1 MTLSDAIP
9 DVVGEIAD
17 STDLAPRIN
26 GFHLEPRC
34 RVCRNEQVR
43 REVNDLLAAGA
54 SYAHVVRAL
63 GEHNAKCDRRDQV
76 TIDSVRNHCA
86 RHFPVQ
92 QVARA
97 TYRDILERR
106 AEQNRVDFVN
116 GVATA
121 LTPLA
126 FFEIVMN
133 KAFRNLVDDNTEV
146 SVDTGL
152 RAAEKL
158 QFFLDTRDPGAD
170 IAELSAQ
177 VNRIVG
183 AVKAVVPEQ
192 MWGDIIEKL
201 DQQQHD
207 PETIDADTEDFDDED
222 GYDPLEFGE
231 DEDDEL

>member
-1 MTLSDAIP
+1 MTLSQPVP
-9 DVVGEIAD
+9 DVVGEAAD
-17 STDLAPRIN
+17 SVELAPRIN
-26 GFHLEPRC
+26 GFRLEPRC
-34 RVCRNEQVR
+34 RVCRNDQVR
-43 REVNDLLAAGA
+43 KKVNEMLAAGA

-63 GEHNAKCDRRDQV
+63 GEHNANCDRRDQV

-133 KAFRNLVDDNTEV
+133 KAFRNLVDDDTEV

-158 QFFLDTRDPGAD
+158 QSLLEKCEQGDE
-170 IAELSAQ
+170 IAEMRVQ
-177 VNRIVG
+177 FHRIVG
-183 AVKAVVPEQ
+183 AVKAVVPEE
-192 MWGDIIEKL
+192 MWGAIVEKL
-201 DQQQHD
+201 DQPQQY
-207 PETIDADTEDFDDED
+207 PEAMDAETEDFDE
-222 GYDPLEFGE
+222 GAYDPIEFAE
-231 DEDDEL
+231 EEDDEF

>member
-1 MTLSDAIP
+1 MTLSQAVP

-17 STDLAPRIN
+17 SIELARRN
-26 GFHLEPRC
+26 DFHLEPRC
-34 RVCRNEQVR
+34 RVCRDEQVR
-43 REVNDLLAAGA
+43 TKVNDMLAIGV

-63 GEHNAKCDRRDQV
+63 GEHNANCDRRDQV
-76 TIDSVRNHCA
+76 TIDSVRNHTQ
-86 RHFPVQ
+86 RHFPVR

-121 LTPLA
+121 LTPMA

-133 KAFRNLVDDNTEV
+133 KAFRNVLDDDTEV

-158 QFFLDTRDPGAD
+158 QFFLDRRDPGAD
-170 IAELSAQ
+170 IAELRLQ
-177 VNRIVG
+177 LGRIID
-183 AVKAVVPEQ
+183 AVKSTVPEQ
-192 MWGDIIEKL
+192 LWGDIVEKL
-201 DQQQHD
+201 DQPQQH
-207 PETIDADTEDFDDED
+207 PGAIDAETEDFDDGED
-222 GYDPLEFGE
+222 GYYPTEFAE
-231 DEDDEL
+231 EDDEF